1 MPSGF
6 PRCSCL
12 GRSGNTDAIA
22 SLPSGKPAPQA
33 QRAVG
38 ALELRAIQFRLAT
51 SSAGRLERFEAAL
64 TLAAHLECPSDSG
77 QNLTGT
83 EQLGGLL
90 APLFQGL
97 EISAGTQKCFHSIRD
112 TRDFTI
118 ICEIQ

>member
-1 MPSGF
+1 
-6 PRCSCL
+6 
-12 GRSGNTDAIA
+12 
-22 SLPSGKPAPQA
+22 
-33 QRAVG
+33 
-38 ALELRAIQFRLAT
+38 LELRAIQFRLAT
-51 SSAGRLERFEAAL
+51 SSAGRLERFEAAPPPCPVPPADA
-64 TLAAHLECPSDSG
+64 LAAHLECPSDSG

-112 TRDFTI
+112 TGDFTI